1 MNYIPHVFVVCLSQ
15 LMISNLFGAFSKM
28 EAVSVSLLCI
38 VCLRINESKFFY
50 RHFKLY
56 LTATA
61 EHFSE
66 KFQALIVDGEGK
78 EKEYRVQ
85 WQDFFTG
92 HVVGQYG
99 LGCVSVLRTHSWALG
114 QSKWYSAFISS
125 NMVRINQ
132 ENLFLFSCHSFFSG
146 GVFLSMF
153 FLLLLCCFVLFCF
166 ESVAASS

>member
-92 HVVGQYG
+92 HVVG
-99 LGCVSVLRTHSWALG
+99 
-114 QSKWYSAFISS
+114 
-125 NMVRINQ
+125 
-132 ENLFLFSCHSFFSG
+132 
-146 GVFLSMF
+146 
-153 FLLLLCCFVLFCF
+153 
-166 ESVAASS
+166 

>member
-1 MNYIPHVFVVCLSQ
+1 MNYIYVFCSLLIRV
-15 LMISNLFGAFSKM
+15 NAFGPSLGPSVKWRLD
-28 EAVSVSLLCI
+28 VSVLCI
-38 VCLRINESKFFY
+38 LCLKINGSKFFY

-92 HVVGQYG
+92 HVVG
-99 LGCVSVLRTHSWALG
+99 
-114 QSKWYSAFISS
+114 
-125 NMVRINQ
+125 
-132 ENLFLFSCHSFFSG
+132 
-146 GVFLSMF
+146 
-153 FLLLLCCFVLFCF
+153 
-166 ESVAASS
+166 